1 MPRLMSFA
9 LTREQILD
17 RSKTVTRRLGW
28 EFLKPGD
35 RLTACAKVMGRKKGE
50 PLDRLAELR
59 VVSVWRERLDL
70 IDAPEVAMEG
80 FPDMPPEE
88 FVRMFCDSMGCAAY
102 ADVTRI
108 EFEYV
113 ADARKEGE

>member
-35 RLTACAKVMGRKKGE
+35 RLTACTKVMGRRKGE
-50 PLDRLAELR
+50 PLERLAELR
-59 VVSVWRERLDL
+59 VVSVWREQLDL
-70 IDAPEVAMEG
+70 IDALEVALEG
-80 FPDMPPEE
+80 FPGATPEE
-88 FVRMFCDSMGCAAY
+88 FVRMFCNAMGCAAHEE
-102 ADVTRI
+102 VTRI
-108 EFEYV
+108 SFEYV
-113 ADARKEGE
+113 DPKQEGG